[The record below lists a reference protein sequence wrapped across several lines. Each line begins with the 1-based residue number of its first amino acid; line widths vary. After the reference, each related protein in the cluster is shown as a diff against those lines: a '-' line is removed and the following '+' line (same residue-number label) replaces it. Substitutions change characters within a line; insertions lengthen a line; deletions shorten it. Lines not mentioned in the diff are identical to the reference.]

1 MEFRN
6 RLITELQLTSN
17 QLGKVDTVFADA
29 RTRYQGLRDVAAEER
44 PKARDRITAEL
55 RARVGDL
62 LNAEQKLKY
71 ATMLAEAASRTSSR
85 GRIYLLDAEGKAVA
99 YSVRLGISD
108 GSSTELLV
116 APGSPQAALL
126 VEGATVVTGTVT
138 PPAGSQSRGPRLTF

>member
-1 MEFRN
+1 MAKIATR
-6 RLITELQLTSN
+6 
-17 QLGKVDTVFADA
+17 VF
-29 RTRYQGLRDVAAEER
+29 
-44 PKARDRITAEL
+44 
-55 RARVGDL
+55 
-62 LNAEQKLKY
+62 
-71 ATMLAEAASRTSSR
+71 R
-85 GRIYLLDAEGKAVA
+85 GRLAAFLCIYLLDAEGKAVA